1 MIMSRIWDELFSKN
15 GLAAKEI
22 AYELIGIEEG
32 ERIPRVEDFVN
43 ELKMGRG
50 TVQGALRILED
61 LRAVTLE
68 SRGHLGTFMVKRNL
82 HLLKEIAGVGELM
95 GAMPLPYST
104 LYEGFATGLIE
115 VSDKFIDNISLA
127 YMRGSKQRIESL
139 KARRYDFIVL
149 SKLAAEDRK
158 STRLNSSH
166 VAISYA
172 VFCLKKKTK
181 IQIISNK
188 IHFLYYI
195 IQFLYYTSFL
205 IL

>member
-43 ELKMGRG
+43 DLKMGRG
-50 TVQGALRILED
+50 TVQGALTILEY
-61 LRAVTLE
+61 LRAVTIE

-115 VSDKFIDNISLA
+115 VSDNFIDNISLD
-127 YMRGSKQRIESL
+127 YMRGSKQRIERL
-139 KARRYDFIVL
+139 KDRSYDFIVL
-149 SKLAAEDRK
+149 YKLAADKEK
-158 STRLNSSH
+158 
-166 VAISYA
+166 
-172 VFCLKKKTK
+172 
-181 IQIISNK
+181 NK
-188 IHFLYYI
+188 VGNLYIAFIFYI
-195 IQFLYYTSFL
+195 NTL
-205 IL
+205 